1 MALHSSHVSAS
12 AALGRTRRP
21 GRRGSLRVLI
31 AMAAAVVALA
41 GCAQDKPTPGGGGGG
56 GGGTDEPITIGIS
69 LPLTGDFSQPG
80 GEAKRGYE
88 IWQEMV
94 NAEGGLLGRQV
105 ELKITDDA
113 SNQDTV
119 VSDYTKL
126 ITQDK
131 VDLLLGTFSS
141 LLNFPASAVAEKN
154 GMVFVEPAGGAPDMF
169 NRGFEYLFFAQPAT
183 APHQADVFVEWIQS
197 LPEADRPKTAA
208 YPTQDDPFTR
218 PVIESMQTQLEALGV
233 ETVFSSVYPA
243 DTTNFQSI
251 ANTLKNKKPDLIAQ
265 GAVFEDGVG
274 LVRALKQLDYN
285 PKILFQTSA
294 PSNAGQYSDGVGE
307 ANTEGVFYTVSW
319 HEEAQTPLNSEFV
332 AKYKE
337 MFDGA
342 SPAED
347 AADAF
352 AAAQVLQQAVEE
364 VGEIDQVKLKDYLHS
379 NEVETI
385 LGPLSWNEKG
395 EPQGNFIL
403 AQWQSGK
410 VEVVGPPDVATTDS
424 VVYPKP
430 DWQ

>member
-1 MALHSSHVSAS
+1 MSVRHAATSALPA
-12 AALGRTRRP
+12 GQRRTLTSVAKLVA
-21 GRRGSLRVLI
+21 GL
-31 AMAAAVVALA
+31 AAAVLLVT
-41 GCAQDKPTPGGGGGG
+41 GCQQDNPNESSGSDGGGS
-56 GGGTDEPITIGIS
+56 DEPMTIGIS

-88 IWQEMV
+88 VWRDMV
-94 NAEGGLLGRQV
+94 NDEGGILGREV
-105 ELKITDDA
+105 KLKIVDDA
-113 SNQDTV
+113 SNQDTI

-131 VDLLLGTFSS
+131 VDLVLGTFSS
-141 LLNFPASAVAEKN
+141 LLNFPASAVAEKQ
-154 GMVFVEPAGGAPDMF
+154 GYVYVEPAGGAPDMF
-169 NRGFEYLFFAQPAT
+169 SRGFEYLFFAQPAT
-183 APHQADVFVEWIQS
+183 APHQADVFVDYIKS

-218 PVIESMQTQLEALGV
+218 PVIESMQQQLEGIGV
-233 ETVFSSVYPA
+233 KTVYSSVYPA
-243 DTTNFQSI
+243 DTTNFQTI

-274 LVRALKQLDYN
+274 LVRSLKQLGYN
-285 PKILFQTSA
+285 PKALFQTSA

-319 HEEAQTPLNSEFV
+319 NESATTPLNEEFV
-332 AKYKE
+332 TAYGE
-337 MFDGA
+337 AYDGA

-352 AAAQVLQQAVEE
+352 AAAQVLQKAVEE
-364 VGEIDQVKLKDYLHS
+364 VGEIDQAAIKDYLHS

-395 EPQGNFIL
+395 EPQGDFIL

-410 VEVVGPPDVATTDS
+410 VEVVGPADVATTDS
-424 VVYPKP
+424 IVYPKP
-430 DWQ
+430 DWK

>member
-1 MALHSSHVSAS
+1 MSVRHAATSALPA
-12 AALGRTRRP
+12 GQRRTLTSVAKLVA
-21 GRRGSLRVLI
+21 GL
-31 AMAAAVVALA
+31 AAAVLLVT
-41 GCAQDKPTPGGGGGG
+41 GCQQDNPNESSGSDGGGS
-56 GGGTDEPITIGIS
+56 DEPITIGIS

-88 IWQEMV
+88 VWRDMV
-94 NAEGGLLGRQV
+94 NDEGGILGREV
-105 ELKITDDA
+105 KLKIVDDA
-113 SNQDTV
+113 SNQDTI

-131 VDLLLGTFSS
+131 VDLVLGTFSS
-141 LLNFPASAVAEKN
+141 LLNFPASAVAEKQ
-154 GMVFVEPAGGAPDMF
+154 GYVYVEPAGGAPDMF
-169 NRGFEYLFFAQPAT
+169 SRGFEYLFFAQPAT
-183 APHQADVFVEWIQS
+183 APHQADVFVDYIKS

-218 PVIESMQTQLEALGV
+218 PVIESMQQQLEGIGV
-233 ETVFSSVYPA
+233 KTVYSSVYPA
-243 DTTNFQSI
+243 DTTNFQTI

-274 LVRALKQLDYN
+274 LVRSLKQLGYN
-285 PKILFQTSA
+285 PKALFQTSA

-319 HEEAQTPLNSEFV
+319 NESATTPLNEEFV
-332 AKYKE
+332 TAYGE
-337 MFDGA
+337 AYDGA

-352 AAAQVLQQAVEE
+352 AAAQVLQKAVEE
-364 VGEIDQVKLKDYLHS
+364 VGEIDQAAIKDYLHS

-395 EPQGNFIL
+395 EPQGDFIL

-410 VEVVGPPDVATTDS
+410 VEVVGPADVATTDS
-424 VVYPKP
+424 IVYPKP
-430 DWQ
+430 DWK